1 LCYYFDYY
9 DFLGFLGAN
18 FMVSISKI
26 FVGVFLGSLF
36 LIFAATRLLLPS
48 EIVSA
53 STEKNNDPITD
64 NVEISEEQEP
74 NCSMSVSFPEEIQQW
89 CDLIEENSFTY
100 DLDPDLIAAVMLQ
113 ESGGDQNAY
122 STSGA
127 VGLMQIMPKDGIAAN
142 FMCINGPCFS
152 NRPGMAELYDP
163 QLNIEY
169 GSRMLSNLFE
179 KYGDWREALRA
190 YGPMDVGYHY
200 ADLVLS
206 IYENYQ

>member
-1 LCYYFDYY
+1 
-9 DFLGFLGAN
+9 
-18 FMVSISKI
+18 MVSISKI

-74 NCSMSVSFPEEIQQW
+74 NWSMSVSFPEEIQQW

-142 FMCINGPCFS
+142 FMCINGP
-152 NRPGMAELYDP
+152 
-163 QLNIEY
+163 
-169 GSRMLSNLFE
+169 
-179 KYGDWREALRA
+179 
-190 YGPMDVGYHY
+190 
-200 ADLVLS
+200 
-206 IYENYQ
+206 